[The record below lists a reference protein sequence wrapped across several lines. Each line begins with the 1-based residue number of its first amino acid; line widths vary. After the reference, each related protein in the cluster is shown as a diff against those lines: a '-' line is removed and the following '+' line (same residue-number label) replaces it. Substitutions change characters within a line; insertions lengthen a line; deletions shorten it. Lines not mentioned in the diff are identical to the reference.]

1 MLFNAFFFMER
12 NTCMLHLYSTIFYS
26 LVRRTCQGRGKI
38 ENMYLLLNIKLTVP
52 DSSPQ
57 QINYKM

>member
-1 MLFNAFFFMER
+1 
-12 NTCMLHLYSTIFYS
+12 MLHLYSTFFYS